1 MREREEKT
9 ILSFLF
15 AIFVDAQS
23 CTREKEGEKEREE
36 EGEKEREE
44 EGEREREEE
53 GERERRRKK
62 ESGNPIWSLK
72 NEGECNLGEKC
83 CRGSSND
90 YQRLF

>member
-15 AIFVDAQS
+15 VIFVDAQS
-23 CTREKEGEKEREE
+23 CTRDK
-36 EGEKEREE
+36 

-83 CRGSSND
+83 CRGSSAPSRD
-90 YQRLF
+90 